1 MTFSY
6 IINITLTMMTIIK
19 IIFTKTGI
27 IRISIISSR
36 VIIINQLIYDSHS
49 LYSSFNYYRYY

>member
-6 IINITLTMMTIIK
+6 IINITLTMMTIIN
-19 IIFTKTGI
+19 IIFTKTAI

-36 VIIINQLIYDSHS
+36 VIIINQLIYDSCS